1 VTRDALFRQAGVLAV
16 VAGARDG
23 GGTLP
28 DLAADRAHWLVPLS
42 DADAEEMLGVFRAG
56 ARLLDPGRSPAL
68 DRRAGVDVIVRVGR
82 VAEQLPEV
90 VELDLNLLVV
100 VPDGCVVVDARIRVA
115 PVSAADP
122 RAPDARLLIGDLTI
136 NSEPTVSNVRRM
148 RGEQHW

>member
-1 VTRDALFRQAGVLAV
+1 
-16 VAGARDG
+16 
-23 GGTLP
+23 
-28 DLAADRAHWLVPLS
+28 
-42 DADAEEMLGVFRAG
+42 
-56 ARLLDPGRSPAL
+56 
-68 DRRAGVDVIVRVGR
+68 
-82 VAEQLPEV
+82 
-90 VELDLNLLVV
+90 